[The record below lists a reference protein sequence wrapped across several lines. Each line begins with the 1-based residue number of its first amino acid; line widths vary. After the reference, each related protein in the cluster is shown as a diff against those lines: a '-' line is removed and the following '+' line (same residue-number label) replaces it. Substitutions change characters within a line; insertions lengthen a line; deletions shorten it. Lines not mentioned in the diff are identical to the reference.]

1 MLLIIL
7 TSHRADCFALC
18 VDCLERHTDLGQF
31 EWILVMGNA
40 LKPKHQRLAQGFVS
54 RHANAMLCEFGP
66 RGLEMTM
73 RALDEVLA
81 RYPGRVV
88 VKIDEDVFVMP
99 GWLEG
104 LRRAYLRNKSTGC
117 GLVSALVPNN
127 NVGQAALHGY
137 LCVARPEYARSS
149 ELRVQATQ
157 NPAYGVWLWRMF
169 LSGRLDPADA
179 VQHGYVQEQRIVKF
193 LNINCILA
201 DPDFLAAA
209 VPFSRVSDEN
219 LINMVLTHPKTPFY
233 GLLAPD
239 SLAHHYSFRMQ
250 QQEVDAAIPLDGV
263 RRRLLGTWLQW
274 SDTIAVPNTAMIPL
288 PCQPRRAHSVPS
300 GNC

>member
-1 MLLIIL
+1 MVLIIL

-18 VDCLERHTDLGQF
+18 IDCLERHTDLGQF
-31 EWILVMGNA
+31 EDIVVMGNA
-40 LKPKHQRLAQGFVS
+40 LKPKHRRLAQGFVG
-54 RHANAMLCEFGP
+54 RHTNAALFEFGP

-73 RALDEVLA
+73 AALDEVLA
-81 RYPGRVV
+81 GRPGRVV

-137 LCVARPEYARSS
+137 LCAIRPEYARSS
-149 ELRVQATQ
+149 ELRLLATQ
-157 NPAYGVWLWRMF
+157 NPAYAVWLWRMI
-169 LSGRLDPADA
+169 LRGKLDPADA
-179 VQHGYVQEQRIVKF
+179 VQRGYVREQRIVKF

-201 DPDFLAAA
+201 DPDFLDAAL
-209 VPFSRVSDEN
+209 PFSRVSDEN

-239 SLAHHYSFRMQ
+239 SVAHHYSFRIQ
-250 QQEVDAAIPLDGV
+250 QQEVDEAIPLDAV
-263 RRRLLGTWLQW
+263 RRRLLGPWRQW
-274 SDTIAVPNTAMIPL
+274 PDTTESTRSRTCLDSLPEAM
-288 PCQPRRAHSVPS
+288 ASY
-300 GNC
+300 G

>member
-18 VDCLERHTDLGQF
+18 IDCLERHTDLGEF
-31 EWILVMGNA
+31 EHVLVMGNA
-40 LKPKHQRLAQGFVS
+40 LKPKHRRLAQGFVS
-54 RHANAMLCEFGP
+54 RHTNATLFEFSP

-73 RALDEVLA
+73 SALDEILA

-88 VKIDEDVFVMP
+88 VKIDEDVFVMS

-104 LRRAYLRNKSTGC
+104 LRRAYLRHKGTGC

-137 LCVARPEYARSS
+137 LCAGWPEYARST
-149 ELRVQATQ
+149 ELHDLATQ
-157 NPAYGVWLWRMF
+157 NPAYAVWLWRMF
-169 LSGRLDPADA
+169 LSGKLDPADA
-179 VQHGYVQEQRIVKF
+179 VQRGYVRDQRIVKF

-201 DPDFLAAA
+201 DPDFLDAAL
-209 VPFSRVSDEN
+209 PFSRVSDEN

-233 GLLAPD
+233 GLLASD
-239 SLAHHYSFRMQ
+239 SLAHHYSFRIQ
-250 QQEVDAAIPLDGV
+250 QREVDAAIPLDAV
-263 RRRLLGTWLQW
+263 RQRLLGAWHQW
-274 SDTIAVPNTAMIPL
+274 PDAIAASQMAMNSASLAP
-288 PCQPRRAHSVPS
+288 
-300 GNC
+300 

>member
-18 VDCLERHTDLGQF
+18 VDCLEQHTDLEKF
-31 EWILVMGNA
+31 EHILVMGNA
-40 LKPKHQRLAQGFVS
+40 LKPKHRRLAQGFVD
-54 RHANAMLCEFGP
+54 RHANAILHEFGP

-73 RALDEVLA
+73 QALDEVLT

-104 LRRAYLRNKSTGC
+104 LHRTYLRHKDTGC

-137 LCVARPEYARSS
+137 LCADWPEYARSP
-149 ELRVQATQ
+149 ELHVLATQ
-157 NPAYGVWLWRMF
+157 NPAYAVWLWRMV
-169 LSGRLDPADA
+169 LSGKLNPEDA
-179 VQHGYVQEQRIVKF
+179 VQRGYVREQRIVNF

-201 DPDFLAAA
+201 DPDFLDAAL
-209 VPFSRVSDEN
+209 PFSRVSDEN
-219 LINMVLTHPKTPFY
+219 LINMVLRHPKSPFY
-233 GLLAPD
+233 GLLASD
-239 SLAHHYSFRMQ
+239 SLAHHYSFRIQ
-250 QQEVDAAIPLDGV
+250 QQEVDEAIPLNAV
-263 RRRLLGTWLQW
+263 RRRLLGPWHQW
-274 SDTIAVPNTAMIPL
+274 PDAIAAPKTAMNSASL
-288 PCQPRRAHSVPS
+288 TL
-300 GNC
+300 